1 MKSNV
6 AVDSRD
12 DYLLLFFV
20 LKKMCYNVL
29 LQIIKKRVTQPHGQ
43 ATQVNAINCA
53 NDVTAAAVTDDKQP
67 ILNI

>member
-29 LQIIKKRVTQPHGQ
+29 LQIIKKKRVTQPHGQ
-43 ATQVNAINCA
+43 ATQVNAINCT
-53 NDVTAAAVTDDKQP
+53 NDVTATAVTDNK
-67 ILNI
+67 